1 MADNAISHSELL
13 KLLHYSPET
22 GVFTWK
28 IHVNSRARPGWV
40 AGSLVGEG
48 YWRIKVGNRST
59 LAHRLAW
66 FYVNG
71 TWPDRAIDHIDAN
84 KLNNRISN
92 LRLASVKQN
101 SANRKIGKNNSSG
114 FKGIQARP
122 NGRWRASYE
131 SDGKWY
137 SLGSYGSREE
147 ASDAYMASLKER
159 HGEFARAA

>member
-1 MADNAISHSELL
+1 VS
-13 KLLHYSPET
+13 
-22 GVFTWK
+22 G
-28 IHVNSRARPGWV
+28 
-40 AGSLVGEG
+40 G
-48 YWRIKVGNRST
+48 YWRIKVGDRST

-101 SANRKIGKNNSSG
+101 SANRKIGKNNTSG
-114 FKGIQARP
+114 FKGIQSRP

-131 SDGKWY
+131 TDRKWV
-137 SLGSYGSREE
+137 SLGTYGSKEE
-147 ASDAYMASLKER
+147 ASAAYLASLELR
-159 HGEFARAA
+159 FGEFARAA